1 MKLRAGQGQG
11 QEGET
16 AEARADEEVQGE
28 VESSLEQTPIER
40 VNPSFEP
47 TLKVKENS
55 ISSPN
60 PTSSIT
66 STPMVP
72 TSVILSQM
80 PQTEELTLLAHEH
93 LERFK
98 SQMALLRRNGVMT
111 SRNVF
116 IHEDLKEIIPFKLKQ
131 TGVADGNLW
140 ESWTDE

>member
-1 MKLRAGQGQG
+1 LHAPAVTSQPTNTDPPVSYNSQIDGTGDFDKTDECEVEQG
-11 QEGET
+11 EIL
-16 AEARADEEVQGE
+16 EVQGE

-47 TLKVKENS
+47 TQKVKENS

-60 PTSSIT
+60 PTSMIT

-116 IHEDLKEIIPFKLKQ
+116 IQRI
-131 TGVADGNLW
+131 
-140 ESWTDE
+140 